1 MFRFLKSKLRN
12 KKWLNASLL
21 LGIILLTA
29 VVACHP
35 MFMQGSLNTLLYTAF
50 QEHIIQENEYPTVLN
65 RNGAYEMEKVNST
78 DMVLDKLS
86 AFQNKWHEY
95 IEPDVLATQ
104 TRLKLTGCVT
114 EGSYGEKNK
123 YFDISYLI
131 DMDSHINIVK
141 GTGLS
146 EAQVPSGIYP
156 CLLSTKMMDEY
167 ELICGEVLTFVQR
180 RDASGNP
187 LKVQIVGIFEESDA
201 QDIYWFETASDFSK
215 ELFVSKETMEE
226 LMQLPDFDNI
236 FFSHH
241 VMIDYTKITGQ
252 NVDDIQYYTKEF
264 LDADQSMSVNYMDML
279 DTYQKDAATVATLLW
294 VLELPMILLLLAFIY
309 MVAGQILQM
318 ETGEIAM
325 MKSRGVSRGEIIKL
339 YIEQSGVLSAV
350 GIIMGVPVGLI
361 LCKLAASTN
370 SFLVFSLKDTGSYG
384 MVWQVIPY
392 AMGAALVAMIC
403 MTLPVLGYSKLSI
416 VQQKSMDKKQGA
428 VMFWEKY
435 FLDIVLM
442 VVSVYLLYN
451 YNHQK
456 EMIATN
462 VLIGKALDPVIFVNA
477 SVFMLACGLLVLR
490 CIHYLVKLIYFLGKD
505 KWSPAVYASFLQIT
519 RSFEKQGFIS
529 IFLVMTIAMGIFN
542 SNMVRTIN
550 ENETER
556 ITYNVGSDVVLKEQ
570 WRMLIYKPNRETTIW
585 VYPEPDFE
593 RFADLKEQGIC
604 ESMTRVILDDNAEL
618 AVGAKRQQGSLFMAI
633 NTKEFGETAVLKDG
647 LNDSHWYNA
656 LNALAKTSNGAI
668 ISRNMAK
675 KYELEVGD
683 TVSCS
688 RISPIKEDEMMGTMT
703 CSIVAIVD
711 AWPGFNGYTYAYND
725 EGELIEEDRYLM
737 VCNYAYA
744 VNVFTQ
750 TPYEVWTRL
759 APGKTPEDISRY
771 LEEKQIELEFD
782 KSIEES
788 IDMLHNTPIIQITN
802 GMYTL
807 SFLVA
812 IVLCLAGFL
821 IYWIT
826 SIRQRELL
834 FGIYRAMGM
843 NMGEINKMLM
853 NEQIFSSL
861 LAVLGGAGVGILS
874 STLFVK
880 LAAIVYLPEKHNIAL
895 EIFSNG
901 WDMVRLFIVVVVMF
915 VVCLVVLRTI
925 LKNMKIA
932 QALKLGED

>member
-1 MFRFLKSKLRN
+1 MFRFLKSKLRS

-35 MFMQGSLNTLLYTAF
+35 MFMQGSLNTLLDAAF
-50 QEHIIQENEYPTVLN
+50 QDYIIQENEYPTVLS
-65 RNGAYEMEKVNST
+65 RNGAYEISKVNST
-78 DMVLDKLS
+78 DVVLERLS
-86 AFQNKWHEY
+86 NFQNKWHEY

-114 EGSYGEKNK
+114 EGSYGAKNK
-123 YFDISYLI
+123 YFDISCLI
-131 DMDSHINIVK
+131 DMESHINIVK

-146 EAQVPSGIYP
+146 EAQVPSGVYP
-156 CLLSTKMMDEY
+156 CLLSLRMMDSY
-167 ELICGEVLTFVQR
+167 ELSCGEILTFVQR
-180 RDASGNP
+180 KDASGNP
-187 LKVQIVGIFEESDA
+187 LKVQIVGIFEESDP
-201 QDIYWFETASDFSK
+201 QDIYWFQTASDFGK
-215 ELFVSKETMEE
+215 ELFVSKETIEE
-226 LMQLPDFDNI
+226 LMQLPSFDKI
-236 FFSHH
+236 SFAHH
-241 VMIDYTKITGQ
+241 VMIDYTQITGQ

-264 LDADQSMSVNYMDML
+264 LDADQNMSVNYMDML
-279 DTYQKDAATVATLLW
+279 DTYQKDATTVATLLW
-294 VLELPMILLLLAFIY
+294 VLALPMILLLLAFIY

-325 MKSRGVSRGEIIKL
+325 MKSRGVSRGEVIKL
-339 YIEQSGVLSAV
+339 YIEQSGVLSAA
-350 GIIMGVPVGLI
+350 GIILGIPVGLV

-370 SFLVFSLKDTGSYG
+370 SFLVFSMKDTSSYG

-392 AMGAALVAMIC
+392 VIGAALVAMIC

-416 VQQKSMDKKQGA
+416 VQQKSMDKRQGV

-435 FLDIVLM
+435 FLDILLM
-442 VVSVYLLYN
+442 AVSVYLLYN

-456 EMIATN
+456 DMIATN
-462 VLIGKALDPVIFVNA
+462 VMIGKALDPVIFVNA
-477 SVFMLACGLLVLR
+477 SLFMLACGLLVLR
-490 CIHYLVKLIYFLGKD
+490 CIHYLVKFIYFLGRN

-556 ITYNVGSDVVLKEQ
+556 ITYNMGSDAVFQEN
-570 WRMLIYKPNRETTIW
+570 WRMLKYKPDRDTTLW

-593 RFADLKEQGIC
+593 RFAGLKEQGIC
-604 ESMTRVILDDNAEL
+604 DSITRVIYDDMAEL
-618 AVGAKRQQGSLFMAI
+618 SIGGKKQPNSLFMAI
-633 NTKEFGETAVLKDG
+633 NTKEFGETATLKDG

-675 KYELEVGD
+675 EYELEVGD

-688 RISPIKEDEMMGTMT
+688 RISPVNSDEMMGTMT

-711 AWPGFNGYTYAYND
+711 AWPGFNGYTYDYND
-725 EGELIEEDRYLM
+725 EGELIEADRYLM
-737 VCNYAYA
+737 VSNYAYA
-744 VNVFTQ
+744 VNVFSQ
-750 TPYEVWTRL
+750 TPYQVWARL
-759 APGKTPEDISRY
+759 AQDKGPEAISKY
-771 LEEKQIELEFD
+771 LEENQIEIEFD
-782 KSIEES
+782 ESIEES
-788 IDMLHNTPIIQITN
+788 IDVLQNTPIIQITN

-843 NMGEINKMLM
+843 NMGEINQMLM
-853 NEQIFSSL
+853 NEQIFSSF

-880 LAAIVYLPEKHNIAL
+880 LVAIVYLPEKHNIAL

-901 WDMVRLFIVVVVMF
+901 WDMMRLFIVVVVMF
-915 VVCLVVLRTI
+915 VVCLIVLRTI